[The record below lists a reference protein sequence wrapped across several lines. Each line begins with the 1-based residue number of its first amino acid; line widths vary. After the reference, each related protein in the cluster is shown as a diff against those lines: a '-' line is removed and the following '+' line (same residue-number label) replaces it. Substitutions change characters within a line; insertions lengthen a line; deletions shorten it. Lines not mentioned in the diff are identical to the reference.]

1 MACRN
6 NARCEEA
13 RAELMQRGLP
23 GTAECMQV
31 HLDNMTSVR
40 AFAANVV
47 QKLHRAKRQLR
58 VLVNNAGVCNS
69 YRSVMTYNKIVHK
82 SHACAPHP
90 ATGVMAVPPDPHDGL
105 DGHLRPNHFGPFLLT
120 CCLANTLDHKGA
132 RIVNVGSRAHFQG
145 TLVLDTKHNSIQ
157 GTPRGWYY
165 QYARSKLCN
174 LLWTLE
180 LQRRLQESAGGGG
193 NTSAHNVT
201 ATCISPGRV
210 ATNIFH
216 SIPGCVRPIVQALA
230 RACFQTPAQGARTV
244 VYAATAPELHGKQV
258 LYYHDCKPAPVSAA
272 GCDGLLA
279 KQLWEVSE
287 AFVGLTS
294 HERAGLLYGG
304 GDGGG

>member
-1 MACRN
+1 MRHGCHVIMACRN

-132 RIVNVGSRAHFQG
+132 RIVNVG
-145 TLVLDTKHNSIQ
+145 
-157 GTPRGWYY
+157 
-165 QYARSKLCN
+165 
-174 LLWTLE
+174 
-180 LQRRLQESAGGGG
+180 GG
-193 NTSAHNVT
+193 
-201 ATCISPGRV
+201 
-210 ATNIFH
+210 
-216 SIPGCVRPIVQALA
+216 
-230 RACFQTPAQGARTV
+230 
-244 VYAATAPELHGKQV
+244 
-258 LYYHDCKPAPVSAA
+258 AA
-272 GCDGLLA
+272 G
-279 KQLWEVSE
+279 W
-287 AFVGLTS
+287 
-294 HERAGLLYGG
+294 
-304 GDGGG
+304 GDGWVDGCICVGVRWVDGCICVGVRWVDGCICVGVRWVDGCICVGVWWVAWE